1 LLSDVHTSIAVP
13 AALNQAPELPIGNFA
28 TGSPPPLP

>member
-1 LLSDVHTSIAVP
+1 VP